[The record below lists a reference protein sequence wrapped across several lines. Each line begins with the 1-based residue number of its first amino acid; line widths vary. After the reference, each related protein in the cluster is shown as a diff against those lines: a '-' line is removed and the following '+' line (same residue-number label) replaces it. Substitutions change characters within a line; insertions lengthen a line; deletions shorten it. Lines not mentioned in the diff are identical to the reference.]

1 MYYNNI
7 VKKIVKTYIVGRKRD
22 NIAELIILGIFI
34 VIYLISKANLNHK
47 VNNYDI
53 SKVSTG
59 KMAMD
64 AGKSYTEIQRNMVAG
79 KYDKD
84 DKWKI

>member
-1 MYYNNI
+1 MGKLI
-7 VKKIVKTYIVGRKRD
+7 VVGFF
-22 NIAELIILGIFI
+22 IA
-34 VIYLISKANLNHK
+34 IYLISKANLERK
-47 VNNYDI
+47 VDNYDM

-64 AGKSYTEIQRNMVAG
+64 AGKSHTEIKRNMVAG

-84 DKWKI
+84 DEWKI

>member
-1 MYYNNI
+1 M
-7 VKKIVKTYIVGRKRD
+7 
-22 NIAELIILGIFI
+22 AELILIG
-34 VIYLISKANLNHK
+34 VIIAAYIINKINLNHK
-47 VNNYDI
+47 VDNYDMT
-53 SKVSTG
+53 KVSIG

-64 AGKSYTEIQRNMVAG
+64 AGKSHTEIQRNMVAG

>member
-1 MYYNNI
+1 MVDLI
-7 VKKIVKTYIVGRKRD
+7 VI
-22 NIAELIILGIFI
+22 GIFVI
-34 VIYLISKANLNHK
+34 IYLISKVNLEHK
-47 VNNYDI
+47 VDNYDM
-53 SKVSTG
+53 SKVSNG

-64 AGKSYTEIQRNMVAG
+64 AGKSYTEIKRNLVAG

>member
-1 MYYNNI
+1 M
-7 VKKIVKTYIVGRKRD
+7 
-22 NIAELIILGIFI
+22 AELIII
-34 VIYLISKANLNHK
+34 VFLVAVYLMNKANLNRK
-47 VNNYDI
+47 VDNYDI
-53 SKVSTG
+53 SKVSMG

-64 AGKSYTEIQRNMVAG
+64 AGKSPKEIQKNMVAG

>member
-1 MYYNNI
+1 M
-7 VKKIVKTYIVGRKRD
+7 
-22 NIAELIILGIFI
+22 AELIII
-34 VIYLISKANLNHK
+34 VFLVAVYLMNKTNLNRK
-47 VNNYDI
+47 VDNYDM
-53 SKVSTG
+53 SKVSMG

-64 AGKSYTEIQRNMVAG
+64 ADKSPKEIQKNLVAG